1 MKHFKS
7 PRKLL
12 SEIDPEKAS
21 RLIALASDI
30 ALIVDKRG
38 VIRDVACADEDLD
51 GECGKWVGRP
61 FVETVTVESKPKAE
75 ELLRD
80 AAQSGPAR
88 WRQVNHQIDRS
99 PDLPVRYTAV
109 ELGSE
114 GRIVVVGRDLRT
126 LAALQ
131 QRLLTSQAQ
140 VERELDQIRS
150 LETRYRTLFQ
160 LSGEAILIVDAASG
174 RIIEANP
181 AAHKLVINGTRKV
194 VGRPIADIFVEPHQG
209 ELQSLLASTHSAPSA
224 REAKLQLGSQARPH
238 MVSVSLHKQG
248 ADAHYL
254 VRITPHKSD
263 RALEQSAPQSS
274 ILRIIERLP
283 DGFVTV
289 DKDRRIVTAN
299 ESFVQMTQLATE
311 SQLRGEPI
319 DRWLGRVSVD
329 VDVLI
334 ANLKEHGS
342 LRRYQTVVRGE
353 YGGTTMVEVTGVS
366 AAPYFGLAIHQ
377 AEQASVLPHASLRAL
392 PRPIEQLTELVGRAP
407 LKEVVRH
414 TTDIIERMCIEAA
427 LSLTGDN
434 RASAAELLG
443 LSRQSL
449 YVKLRRYG
457 IDDSPQA

>member
-7 PRKLL
+7 PKKLL
-12 SEIDPEKAS
+12 AEVDPEKVS
-21 RLIALASDI
+21 RLIALASDF
-30 ALIVDKRG
+30 ALITDRKG
-38 VIRDVACADEDLD
+38 VVRDVACADDALEA
-51 GECGKWVGRP
+51 ECSKWVGRP
-61 FVETVTVESKPKAE
+61 FVDTVTVESRPKAAD
-75 ELLRD
+75 LLRE
-80 AAQSGPAR
+80 SGLPGAAR
-88 WRQVNHQIDRS
+88 WRQLNHPIPRS
-99 PDLPVRYTAV
+99 PDLPVRYSAV
-109 ELGSE
+109 EVGPD
-114 GRIVVVGRDLRT
+114 GRVVVVGRDLRS

-131 QRLLTSQAQ
+131 QRLLSSQAQ
-140 VERELDQIRS
+140 VEREIDHIRS

-160 LSGEAILIVDAASG
+160 LSSEAILIVDGATG

-194 VGRPIADIFVEPHQG
+194 IGRPIVDIFAEAHQG
-209 ELQSLLASTHSAPSA
+209 DLQALLAGTHSAPAA
-224 REAKLQLGSQARPH
+224 REAKLQLASQAKPH
-238 MVSVSLHKQG
+238 AVSVSLHKQG
-248 ADAHYL
+248 VDAHYL
-254 VRITPHKSD
+254 VRITASKADPSLD
-263 RALEQSAPQSS
+263 QAAPQSS

-283 DGFVTV
+283 DGFVTI

-299 ESFVQMTQLATE
+299 ASFVQLTQLATE
-311 SQLRGEPI
+311 SQLRGEQI

-329 VDVLI
+329 VDVLL

-353 YGGTTMVEVTGVS
+353 YGATTLVEVTGVS
-366 AAPYFGLAIHQ
+366 AAPYYGLAIHQ
-377 AEQASVLPHASLRAL
+377 ADEAAALPHPSLRAL

-457 IDDSPQA
+457 IDDSPPV